1 MIRQLAKRRRKHILI
16 DVDTQRDFFLAS
28 GKACTRNHRRILE
41 RIRRVMAWARRN
53 NIAVISTCEVYP
65 NNGNGNGNGEYCCV
79 DGTDGQKKIRYTL
92 LSNRVSFPA
101 DGNMDLPGDLL
112 QRYKQVILHKRCAD
126 PFDEPRIERLL
137 SEVRAEEFILIGS
150 VTEKAVQATVLGLL
164 QRGKNVRVVVDALGL
179 HDKKGAKL
187 ALRKMEAKGAKLIEA
202 KRLAGVSHLRRVGVC
217 DCDACRGKTRKAKAA
232 KVTASEVE
240 VSQAASGQPVKAAE
254 GWD

>member
-1 MIRQLAKRRRKHILI
+1 MIRQLARRRRRRVLI

-28 GKACTRNHRRILE
+28 GKACIRNHRRILE
-41 RIRRVMAWARRN
+41 RVRRVMAWARSN
-53 NIAVISTCEVYP
+53 SIPVISTCEVYA
-65 NNGNGNGNGEYCCV
+65 NNGNGNGDGECYCV
-79 DGTDGQKKIRYTL
+79 DGTDGQRKIRYTL

-112 QRYKQVILHKRCAD
+112 QRYKQIILHKRCAD

-164 QRGKNVRVVVDALGL
+164 QRGKKVSVVVDALGL
-179 HDKKGAKL
+179 HNKKDAKL

-202 KRLAGVSHLRRVGVC
+202 KKLAGISHLRRVGVC
-217 DCDACRGKTRKAKAA
+217 DCDACRGKARKAASVPVAKAA
-232 KVTASEVE
+232 VE
-240 VSQAASGQPVKAAE
+240 VPQVAPGQAGKAAE